1 MSEQISTGATISDPA
16 KPELRTPAP
25 DASAAVDAGR
35 SGPVGVA
42 VIGAGVISKE
52 YLGNLTR
59 FPDVRVLM
67 VADLFPEVAAARAAE
82 FGIPASGTVEEALA
96 HPDVEIVI
104 NLTIPAAHVEVAT
117 AAVEAG
123 KHVWSEKPFSLDR
136 ESGLGL
142 LKAADAAGVRLG
154 CAPDTFLGAGLQ
166 TALRTVARGDIGTPL
181 TALTLMQSPGP
192 ESWHPNPAFLFQAG
206 AGPLFDIGP
215 YYLTTLVQTFGPI
228 AKVGAFGS
236 QSRAS
241 RVIGSGPKAG
251 ESFDVTVPTHVSAIA
266 QFEGGESSQSI
277 FSFDSPKQNVGV
289 VEITGSEA
297 TIAFPDP
304 NMFDGDIVLT
314 RRGAEPEVIP
324 AVGST
329 SSRGTGVLEMARA
342 IRAGVPHRAQ
352 GEAAYHVLDAMVS
365 IAESIET
372 GSFISLESTAVAAEP
387 LPEDFDPTEKTL

>member
-1 MSEQISTGATISDPA
+1 MSEQTTPGTGTGQ
-16 KPELRTPAP
+16 RT
-25 DASAAVDAGR
+25 GQH

-42 VIGAGVISKE
+42 IIGAGVISKE

-82 FGIPASGTVEEALA
+82 FGIPASGSVEDALA

-117 AAVEAG
+117 AAVQAG

-251 ESFDVTVPTHVSAIA
+251 EAFDVTVPTHVSAIA

-289 VEITGSEA
+289 VEITGTEA

-314 RRGAEPEVIP
+314 RVGAEPEIIP

-329 SSRGTGVLEMARA
+329 ASRGTGVLEMARA